1 MSLFRKGVKVGKY
14 DVRTGISKKR
24 GQGILRKLGILEDD
38 KGRKKYEKD
47 SMGEVQTIRSVVAR
61 GEGFQLPVNF
71 KVEFKMPL
79 GIEQPIIDK
88 SVSTE
93 GGPIDQKQRNF
104 LVKSLKYGGPNKGQV
119 KPGTLD
125 WKTHIMNNSTN
136 TELRKRFMQAAY
148 VSQTL
153 YKPIKS
159 DTPNAGGPP
168 GRGSPPAGP
177 IRSESKLNLYCS
189 KVSIPDKTVTT
200 ALPRQYGAAYPWP
213 TGVTYGTLTTTFY
226 CDGTMHIKNYFD
238 VWQKLIYNDLTGNFN
253 FYNEYT
259 SEFDVFARASVAG
272 NVKTTGS
279 TAHKTGGLVDEIS
292 GKIKDATKKFNE
304 MTGVDG
310 PRDGNQAQT
319 IPVVTFRETYGVR
332 IFDCFPQTV
341 GGISFDHGAVNSI
354 ATFDVT
360 WSYLKWNP
368 FKLGNIGNRS
378 TINLAI
384 GEFRNEKDGFPF
396 LEDLPEELSGP
407 LSSAVNQGVTTGP
420 MSNFSNLLG

>member
-1 MSLFRKGVKVGKY
+1 MSLFRKGVKIGKY

-88 SVSTE
+88 SFSTE

-119 KPGTLD
+119 KAGTLD

-136 TELRKRFMQAAY
+136 TELRKRYMQAAY

-159 DTPNAGGPP
+159 DTPKAGGPP

-177 IRSESKLNLYCS
+177 FRTESKLNLYCS
-189 KVSIPDKTVTT
+189 KVSIPDKTITT
-200 ALPRQYGAAYPWP
+200 SLPRQYGAAYPWP

-272 NVKTTGS
+272 NAYTTGS
-279 TAHKTGGLVDEIS
+279 ASKKTGGLADEIS

-319 IPVVTFRETYGVR
+319 IPVVTFRETYGGR